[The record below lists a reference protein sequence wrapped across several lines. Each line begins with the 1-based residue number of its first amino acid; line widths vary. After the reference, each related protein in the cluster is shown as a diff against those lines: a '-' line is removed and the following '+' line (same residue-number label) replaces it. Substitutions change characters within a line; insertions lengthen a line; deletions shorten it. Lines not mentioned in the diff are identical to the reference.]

1 MLKLDNCLLVLVDI
15 QTKLWNVMLDKEA
28 LSANTQKLLKGLKV
42 LGVPVIVTE
51 QNPRGLGPTLP
62 EISSLLGEVRPLPKL
77 CFSCREDAGFRQALR
92 EANRRQVLV
101 CGIETHICVYQTV
114 LDLLSA
120 DYEVQVVADCV
131 SSREMRNRDIA
142 LSRMQAEGAKLTSS
156 EMALYELLKT
166 AENPKF
172 KEILQVIK

>member
-1 MLKLDNCLLVLVDI
+1 MLKTDNCLLILIDI
-15 QTKLWNVMLDKEA
+15 QTKLWNVMSDKES

-42 LGVPVIVTE
+42 LGVPVILTE

-62 EISSLLGEVRPLPKL
+62 ELGSLLDGVSALPKL
-77 CFSCREDAGFRQALR
+77 CFSCREDAGFKQALV
-92 EANRRQVLV
+92 EANRRQVLL
-101 CGIETHICVYQTV
+101 CGIESHICVYQTA
-114 LDLLSA
+114 LDLLGA
-120 DYEVQVVADCV
+120 GFEVQVVADCV
-131 SSREMRNRDIA
+131 SSRDIRNRDIA

-156 EMALYELLKT
+156 EMAIYELLKT